1 MAPLRYNPKYL
12 LVIQYFIS
20 LLLVLGTY
28 IIYPPLYALKLFN
41 SRFNMDL
48 IVVLL
53 KVFITIRLVY
63 FIILKILYVAFEQ
76 DVQSLIL
83 AIVAAGV
90 IYLLWA
96 FDDIKKVLFAKR

>member
-1 MAPLRYNPKYL
+1 
-12 LVIQYFIS
+12 
-20 LLLVLGTY
+20 
-28 IIYPPLYALKLFN
+28 
-41 SRFNMDL
+41 MDL